1 MDELISK
8 EKLREHS
15 IQKMFQDLE
24 GEIDLITATAKL
36 GFNLNKTNKETHKIT
51 LAYIEDTKKIVA
63 TLKSRINLL
72 WETTS

>member
-1 MDELISK
+1 MDDLISR
-8 EKLREHS
+8 EKLKERELE
-15 IQKMFQDLE
+15 KMFQDIE
-24 GEIDLITATAKL
+24 GEIDLITASAKL
-36 GFNLNKTNKETHKIT
+36 GFNLNKTSKENHKIT